1 MCSWF
6 AMVQISNQMQQYML
20 KQSSGALK
28 LFVLNSKSKNS
39 IKEKRIYSLDI
50 IIKCEL

>member
-20 KQSSGALK
+20 KQSSGTLK